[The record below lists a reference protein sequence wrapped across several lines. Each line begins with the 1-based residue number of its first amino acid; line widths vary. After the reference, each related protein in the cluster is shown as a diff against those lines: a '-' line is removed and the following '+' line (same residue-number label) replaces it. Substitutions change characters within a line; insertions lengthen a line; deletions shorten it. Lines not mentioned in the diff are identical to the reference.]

1 LLFDDGKNGWYTL
14 YAPDSVM
21 QPRAWADVRQWQV
34 IVTTLLKRLMESL
47 FNNQVDA
54 FFERRLEFRELTVDD
69 ENLPQPGDGWQMMV
83 DSSETALIADL
94 KKLAADVETLAQAIK
109 KSGKAEALRD
119 EPSTSGNPPRALLGG
134 IHLYSP
140 LLHMPDGTA
149 ATSRIKVLPVALKDS
164 EFDFVKDLHAYLT
177 ASEATYAGKEFF
189 LLRNKARGGGI
200 GFFEA
205 GGFYPDF
212 ILWVLDGAKQHIAFI
227 EPHGLI
233 HEGVFSPKVQFFK
246 TIKDI
251 EKRLGDDKV
260 SLSSFILSPTQM
272 GNLQKNFGLTTLE
285 DFLALN
291 VLLMKDDTKYI
302 QRFVERMIS

>member
-1 LLFDDGKNGWYTL
+1 
-14 YAPDSVM
+14 
-21 QPRAWADVRQWQV
+21 
-34 IVTTLLKRLMESL
+34 
-47 FNNQVDA
+47 
-54 FFERRLEFRELTVDD
+54 
-69 ENLPQPGDGWQMMV
+69 MMV

-109 KSGKAEALRD
+109 KSGKAEARCATSPAPAEIRRD
-119 EPSTSGNPPRALLGG
+119 ALLGG

-140 LLHMPDGTA
+140 LLHMPDGAA

-164 EFDFVKDLHAYLT
+164 EFDFVKDLHAYLA

-272 GNLQKNFGLTTLE
+272 GNLQKNFGLTALE

-291 VLLMKDDTKYI
+291 VLLMKDDSKYI
-302 QRFVERMIS
+302 QRIVERMIS